1 MKKHIGKI
9 LLLLLAAVLAVTL
22 AACDDGT
29 SGTGGGGNPGDDPSP
44 ATLSVTFDANG
55 GLDNEGIYDVE
66 VSYGSTVATPKRADG
81 TVYIPTRLG
90 YTFDYWQMA
99 SGDEFVFSDSDEG
112 TPTVVTSDTELSAH
126 WTANTYTHTL
136 VTENDD
142 NWSYDGTVTLEEG
155 ASFETVYDS
164 DEPAGDIPVPTVTSN
179 DGTED
184 WFVYWYYID
193 ADGNEVPFTTWSDKD
208 GTEPEL
214 LDDYTIIPES
224 GATGLTLYP
233 KLHSRLPDYTVTF
246 DGKGAEGDTAA
257 VNAKLNDTLTAPT
270 EPSRDGFVFGGWYYT
285 VTKGEGD
292 DAVTTEHLFVFFEET
307 DDGDNSD
314 DATVLS
320 ESIGTEGEGGSYS
333 ITLYAKWQRSF
344 TLTADNAADLASAV
358 ADALAG
364 DDEAAK
370 EEWQNAVIN
379 VTENITL
386 TLTDWTPLFTEEYP
400 FTGTLTGGGATVT
413 LTYDAAYTGS
423 VYAFLGA
430 NAGTVSN
437 LNVTVNVSAFG
448 TSDSDSLLVGAVG
461 VNSGTLN
468 ACTFTVNIGSADA
481 KAAAQGK
488 TVYIGGAAAR
498 TATGSEILTCTSSV
512 AAYVD
517 GAGSIYAGG
526 VFGFSAN
533 SSTTSAVES
542 TEVTSFVLDATA
554 ANTAVAGGFG
564 GQANSVNVSESGV
577 ISAEISVSADKV
589 YAGGFAGTTSRG
601 NFSECYADSS
611 VTAEGDE
618 VYAGGFTGNNRSLV
632 NNCRAGSDIAVTVR
646 ESGSA
651 YVGGI
656 AGASTRQ
663 SSSASHSSAATGDI
677 NSSYG
682 AGSITVTAQGD
693 GATVYAGG
701 VAGRMSTMRSYRS
714 FTSVAITVTNNGT
727 NHVGAHTGRT
737 VNTVTFEK
745 CYYANDVAVTLNG
758 TAIDLTAPSGVT
770 GTESADYT
778 DETWLNGE
786 DNFDLDRGV
795 WKVVENEDGTKE
807 IRLVT
812 ELPEEDGGEEET
824 PAEEA

>member
-90 YTFDYWQMA
+90 YTFDYWQTA

-285 VTKGEGD
+285 VTTGEGD

-320 ESIGTEGEGGSYS
+320 ESIGTEGEDGSYS

-364 DDEAAK
+364 GRRSRKGRVAECGHKRHGKHNPYPDGLDS
-370 EEWQNAVIN
+370 
-379 VTENITL
+379 
-386 TLTDWTPLFTEEYP
+386 PLHGRISLY
-400 FTGTLTGGGATVT
+400 G
-413 LTYDAAYTGS
+413 DADGRR
-423 VYAFLGA
+423 
-430 NAGTVSN
+430 
-437 LNVTVNVSAFG
+437 
-448 TSDSDSLLVGAVG
+448 SDRHPHIRRRLYG
-461 VNSGTLN
+461 V
-468 ACTFTVNIGSADA
+468 CVRFP
-481 KAAAQGK
+481 
-488 TVYIGGAAAR
+488 R
-498 TATGSEILTCTSSV
+498 SE
-512 AAYVD
+512 
-517 GAGSIYAGG
+517 
-526 VFGFSAN
+526 
-533 SSTTSAVES
+533 
-542 TEVTSFVLDATA
+542 
-554 ANTAVAGGFG
+554 
-564 GQANSVNVSESGV
+564 
-577 ISAEISVSADKV
+577 
-589 YAGGFAGTTSRG
+589 R
-601 NFSECYADSS
+601 
-611 VTAEGDE
+611 
-618 VYAGGFTGNNRSLV
+618 
-632 NNCRAGSDIAVTVR
+632 
-646 ESGSA
+646 
-651 YVGGI
+651 
-656 AGASTRQ
+656 
-663 SSSASHSSAATGDI
+663 
-677 NSSYG
+677 
-682 AGSITVTAQGD
+682 GD
-693 GATVYAGG
+693 GFKPQ
-701 VAGRMSTMRSYRS
+701 RD
-714 FTSVAITVTNNGT
+714 
-727 NHVGAHTGRT
+727 
-737 VNTVTFEK
+737 
-745 CYYANDVAVTLNG
+745 C
-758 TAIDLTAPSGVT
+758 
-770 GTESADYT
+770 
-778 DETWLNGE
+778 
-786 DNFDLDRGV
+786 
-795 WKVVENEDGTKE
+795 
-807 IRLVT
+807 
-812 ELPEEDGGEEET
+812 
-824 PAEEA
+824 